1 MLINPATIDPLALPS
16 VSLQERSQLPARS
29 CIYFAIDSQGVVQYI
44 GRTVNLKNR
53 WSSHHCYGHLK
64 RIGNVRIAYIEVS
77 DHNLLAEIENALIS
91 HFNPPLNTFQLWS
104 KSYQN
109 IPPGAVKIR
118 RYTDIEI
125 SGLGGKIKQA
135 RKADGRSVE
144 VLAGEADISR
154 SYWHDI
160 EAERIRDALPE
171 DTLRKIERVLG
182 IDLGVKFDD

>member
-1 MLINPATIDPLALPS
+1 MDI
-16 VSLQERSQLPARS
+16 
-29 CIYFAIDSQGVVQYI
+29 
-44 GRTVNLKNR
+44 
-53 WSSHHCYGHLK
+53 
-64 RIGNVRIAYIEVS
+64 
-77 DHNLLAEIENALIS
+77 
-91 HFNPPLNTFQLWS
+91 
-104 KSYQN
+104 
-109 IPPGAVKIR
+109 VKIR